1 MHEMHSVFEPEER
14 YRGLACLLTQ
24 VGDWG
29 KAQTKDFHNLDY
41 SDDRIDC
48 WAALGETKGM
58 VAAKT
63 VDAQHLTNLGIPF
76 WKNYR
81 FVATWF

>member
-1 MHEMHSVFEPEER
+1 MHEMHSVFEPEAR

-29 KAQTKDFHNLDY
+29 EAQTKYFHNLDS

-48 WAALGETKGM
+48 WAALRGTKSM

-63 VDAQHLTNLGIPF
+63 TDAQHLTNLGIPL
-76 WKNYR
+76 WKPR
-81 FVATWF
+81 GS

>member
-24 VGDWG
+24 IGDWG
-29 KAQTKDFHNLDY
+29 KAQTNDLHNLDY
-41 SDDRIDC
+41 SDDRIGC
-48 WAALGETKGM
+48 RAALGETKGM

-63 VDAQHLTNLGIPF
+63 EDAQHLTNLGIPY
-76 WKNYR
+76 WTTR
-81 FVATWF
+81 GS